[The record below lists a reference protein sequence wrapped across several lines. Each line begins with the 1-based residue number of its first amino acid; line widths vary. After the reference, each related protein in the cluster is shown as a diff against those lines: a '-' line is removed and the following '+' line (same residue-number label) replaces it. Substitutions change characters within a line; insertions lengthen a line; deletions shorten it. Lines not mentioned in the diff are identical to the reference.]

1 MHIKNI
7 SNRVLLVTIN
17 RKITIIRT
25 YAPTEEGSATDRE
38 TFYNS
43 LTDCIREVPL
53 HNLVVLLGDLNARI
67 GPSNAHLKAIGR
79 YPYHKETNDNG
90 NRPIDLCEANNTCF
104 ATTRKPHPDRHKWS
118 WQHPNS
124 KKIQLNHVILREK
137 WINSLRNCSCYNTVE
152 IDSDHRIV
160 AATVKFSC
168 RTRLQI

>member
-67 GPSNAHLKAIGR
+67 GPSNH
-79 YPYHKETNDNG
+79 
-90 NRPIDLCEANNTCF
+90 
-104 ATTRKPHPDRHKWS
+104 
-118 WQHPNS
+118 
-124 KKIQLNHVILREK
+124 ILRPLEDTPTIK
-137 WINSLRNCSCYNTVE
+137 KPMTMVIDQSIFVKQITRASLQQENLIQADTSGVGNILIAKRYN
-152 IDSDHRIV
+152 
-160 AATVKFSC
+160 
-168 RTRLQI
+168 